1 MYVKFLAYFQM
12 LQLYPVYAFLLA
24 KLFFIAKNVKNV
36 KNLLFLEFDR
46 NLCSFYNFTNFS
58 QLWEFC
64 SENNLVHFWN
74 VSRKMINIFNWWDI
88 SLTEAN
94 FRSTKYKTIQKKWNN
109 SSSDFHVESFSLI
122 NFYLSWNWLFIF
134 NHFFYSTIF

>member
-1 MYVKFLAYFQM
+1 MYVKFLASFQM

-58 QLWEFC
+58 PLWEFC
-64 SENNLVHFWN
+64 LKF
-74 VSRKMINIFNWWDI
+74 
-88 SLTEAN
+88 A
-94 FRSTKYKTIQKKWNN
+94 
-109 SSSDFHVESFSLI
+109 
-122 NFYLSWNWLFIF
+122 
-134 NHFFYSTIF
+134 